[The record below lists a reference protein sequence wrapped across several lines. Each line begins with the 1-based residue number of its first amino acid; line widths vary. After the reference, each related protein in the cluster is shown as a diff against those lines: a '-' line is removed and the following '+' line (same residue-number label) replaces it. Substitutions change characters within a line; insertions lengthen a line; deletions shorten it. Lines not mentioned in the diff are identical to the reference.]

1 MKNTLKDLYDIN
13 AKSLLKYTN
22 KVYKVKSDDNNEYCL
37 KYSDNEINNKVVEK
51 INTLKLNDSFVMPLK
66 TCIRNIRAKKDERY
80 FYMSEWVEDDLI
92 ESKDLKIKFYLN
104 QLANMHLKTL
114 YTTNVSSTYFSE
126 LTMQIEESI
135 QESYQKYDAIIYSI
149 ERKEYKSPF
158 EWYFVYN
165 YKNIIESL
173 DKSKKYLNKLKEL
186 TKNKSTIRQT
196 ITHQNFSYDHV
207 FISKNK
213 IIGNDRIKISPPIF
227 DLIYLFNYISYG
239 NIDLSGI
246 INEYLNV
253 FKLEEYEI
261 YWMLS
266 LLYIVDFIQF
276 NDNEFNNINSF
287 MKLLFKYKCIS
298 EIEELL
304 ITKK

>member
-1 MKNTLKDLYDIN
+1 MKNIIKDLYNIN
-13 AKSLLKYTN
+13 TKSLLKYTD

-37 KYSDNEINNKVVEK
+37 KYCDDNLNTKVIEK
-51 INTLKLNDSFVMPLK
+51 MDALNLSDSFVMPLK
-66 TCIRNIRAKKDERY
+66 TCIRSIRAKKDDKY
-80 FYMSEWVEDDLI
+80 FYITKWIDDDLI

-104 QLANMHLKTL
+104 KIANMHVKSL
-114 YTTNVSSTYFSE
+114 YTINVSSTFFSE

-135 QESYQKYDAIIYSI
+135 QECYQKYESTIYNI

-158 EWYFVYN
+158 EWYFIYN

-173 DKSKKYLNKLKEL
+173 DKSKLYLNKLKEI
-186 TKNKSTIRQT
+186 TKNKSSIRQV

-213 IIGNDRIKISPPIF
+213 IIGNDKIKISSPIF
-227 DLIYLFNYISYG
+227 DLLHIFNYINYG
-239 NIDLSGI
+239 NIDLSGM

-266 LLYIVDFIQF
+266 LLYIVEFIK
-276 NDNEFNNINSF
+276 FNNDEFKNINKL
-287 MKLLFKYKCIS
+287 MKLHFKYKSIN
-298 EIEELL
+298 EIEGLL
-304 ITKK
+304 IIKK